1 MKRVNWKKF
10 AIAILIVIVAAFAT
24 GVVVWMQRTMEP
36 SETALN
42 ALSSDDH
49 DRVKVTQESGLITFE
64 AVGISSTTGYIF
76 YPGAGVDYRSYAPAL
91 RQIAQDGYFVVLAYM
106 PLNIAFFNA
115 DAAGQVISKYPEID
129 HWAVGGHSLGG
140 VVAASYAAQH
150 SEIVGVVF
158 WASYPADSALKQ
170 METKVISIYGTN
182 DGLAT
187 EDKINE
193 SRALLSADTVFV
205 AIEGGN
211 HAQFGDYG
219 PQPGDNKATISRADQ
234 QAQVVKATSEF
245 LKELGK

>member
-10 AIAILIVIVAAFAT
+10 AIVVLIVIVVAFAT

-36 SETALN
+36 SDTALN
-42 ALSSDDH
+42 ALRSD

-64 AVGISSTTGYIF
+64 AVGIPSNTGYVF

-91 RQIAQDGYFVVLAYM
+91 RQIAQDGHFVVLAYM
-106 PLNIAFFNA
+106 PLNLAFFNA
-115 DAAGQVISKYPEID
+115 NAAGKVISKYPEID
-129 HWAVGGHSLGG
+129 HWAIGGHSLGG
-140 VVAASYAAQH
+140 VVAANYAVQH
-150 SEIVGVVF
+150 NDIAGVVF
-158 WASYPADSALKQ
+158 WASYPADNALKQ

-187 EDKINE
+187 EDKIDE
-193 SRALLSADTVFV
+193 SRVLLSTDTVFV

-219 PQPGDNKATISRADQ
+219 PQPGDNAATISRADQ
-234 QAQVVKATSEF
+234 QAQVTQATSDF